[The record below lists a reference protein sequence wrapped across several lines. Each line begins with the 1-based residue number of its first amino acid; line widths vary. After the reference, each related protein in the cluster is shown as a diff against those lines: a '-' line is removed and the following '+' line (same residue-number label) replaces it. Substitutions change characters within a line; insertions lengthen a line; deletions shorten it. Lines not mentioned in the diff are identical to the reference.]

1 MQQLPSNDTLVMYR
15 PPYARRAEPVRLG
28 ELPAEVQAHYNAAK
42 PQASARASALSAL
55 NTATSR
61 SLSLPWFAGKEL
73 TIALA
78 VTRRS

>member
-15 PPYARRAEPVRLG
+15 PPYARRAEQVRLS
-28 ELPAEVQAHYNAAK
+28 ELPEEAQARYSGAK
-42 PQASARASALSAL
+42 PQVSARASALSAL

-61 SLSLPWFAGKEL
+61 SLSLPWFAGDEL

-78 VTRRS
+78 VTKRS